1 MSQYPPNLIVL
12 YINIELESI
21 FQPYTLIKSVQPTT
35 SSHDTLKKLIFNQS
49 SDLQNKI
56 SLMKNITIYNTII
69 FLPNVCSK
77 LLIYK

>member
-35 SSHDTLKKLIFNQS
+35 SSHENDLLPEIEWLALILF
-49 SDLQNKI
+49 
-56 SLMKNITIYNTII
+56 
-69 FLPNVCSK
+69 
-77 LLIYK
+77 